1 MARTSRATVQT
12 SYILT
17 CTKLPESPLAW
28 SIVNPKA
35 IRFQCLVPQ
44 YNMFLFIWSIP
55 RRYIPGSIGPEIF
68 RITIGAQRFRM
79 WRTEL
84 FRNPCFC
91 TKNYPIFAAGHDRCE
106 AKKQWQGWLAVVW
119 TLPRCR
125 LPQGVERNSPWKRVR
140 CDQKPRHFDV
150 FF

>member
-1 MARTSRATVQT
+1 MTRTSRATIQT

-55 RRYIPGSIGPEIF
+55 RRCIPGSIGPEIF

-106 AKKQWQGWLAVVW
+106 AKKQWQGWIGWLAVVW
-119 TLPRCR
+119 TLPRCQK
-125 LPQGVERNSPWKRVR
+125 LPMKTSSMWPKTQTFWRV
-140 CDQKPRHFDV
+140 F
-150 FF
+150 